1 MLNSYFLQDF
11 FVYDL
16 SGNEIT
22 KKDIKAAHD
31 MNLLTRGNRCDEF
44 FIVGSFNAIL
54 SYLNDYIGVEMVS
67 DYLVPLK
74 NVLSNSV
81 L

>member
-16 SGNEIT
+16 SGNKIT
-22 KKDIKAAHD
+22 KQDIKAARD
-31 MNLLTRGNRCDEF
+31 MNLITRGNRSDEF
-44 FIVGSFNAIL
+44 YIIGSFNAIL
-54 SYLNDYIGVEMVS
+54 SYLNDYIGVEMMQ

-74 NVLSNSV
+74 NIL
-81 L
+81 